1 MVTQTHPTPLPP
13 TEGLEPT
20 DPNSLFAMAVENV
33 NKACDVL
40 NAPPYVKAIL
50 GQPKTELIV
59 NFPVQLDN
67 GTYKLFKGYRIQH
80 NNILGPYKGGIRYH
94 PDMSLDDGKALA
106 LWMTMKCALMRLP
119 YGGAKGGIKVNS
131 RELSNSE
138 LMRLTRRF
146 TAALGDT
153 IGPEHDI
160 PAPDVGTNSQ
170 IMDWMMDTY
179 LNTHE
184 GVARQNLRHVVTGK
198 SIACGGSEGREKAT
212 GQGIVF
218 VLQELLPE
226 FLITIKDMRFF
237 VLGYGNVASNTATI
251 LQALGAK
258 LVAVMDHA
266 AAIRTVDAD
275 AHLNAEKLADHVKAH
290 GSIKGYAKA
299 SHGDVETIDRET
311 FYRTPVDVFI
321 PAALERMVDLE
332 VAGWLNC
339 KVLAEGGNGPCT
351 PDAERLLDSRNIAVL
366 PAILC
371 NAGGVTVSYLEWVQ
385 NKAGIH
391 WELPRVDAELKK
403 TIVNAARRVRLAAH
417 QYGVNMRTAAYT
429 VAIDHI
435 NKAYQARGIFP

>member
-1 MVTQTHPTPLPP
+1 MVIQTQPTPLPP
-13 TEGLEPT
+13 TEGLEPK
-20 DPNSLFAMAVENV
+20 DPDSLFAMAVENV

-50 GQPKTELIV
+50 GQPKNELIV
-59 NFPVQLDN
+59 NFPVKLDN

-131 RELSNSE
+131 RELSNTE

-153 IGPEHDI
+153 IGPEVDI

-179 LNTHE
+179 INTHH
-184 GVARQNLRHVVTGK
+184 GSAAQNLRHVVTGK
-198 SIACGGSEGREKAT
+198 SIPCGGSEGREKAT

-226 FLITIKDMRFF
+226 FLITIRDMRFS
-237 VLGYGNVASNTATI
+237 VLGYGNVASHAATI
-251 LQALGAK
+251 LQSLGAK

-266 AAIRTVDAD
+266 AAIRTVSAD
-275 AHLNAEKLADHVKAH
+275 AHLDADKLAEHVKAH

-299 SHGDVETIDRET
+299 SQGDVETVDRDT
-311 FYRTPVDVFI
+311 FYQTPVDVFI
-321 PAALERMVDLE
+321 PAALERMVDLD
-332 VAGWLNC
+332 VAKLLNC

-417 QYGVNMRTAAYT
+417 QYAIDMRTAAYT

-435 NKAYQARGIFP
+435 NKAYLARGIFP